1 MPRTRRTSPKG
12 KTQRFSPRPGA
23 HSPVLV
29 EDHHVE
35 PLVRV
40 HRSLRWTRWPRRGEV
55 LSRTLRDDL
64 SDLKKKKT
72 GTPSIRNSS
81 WKFICSRRFW
91 NTFTFLSTSL
101 IGLADVFFGV
111 FSVAAYVFIRLHVHH
126 GGPLCLIPLVV
137 SDILVEQARD
147 IKQASVACK

>member
-64 SDLKKKKT
+64 SDLKKKN
-72 GTPSIRNSS
+72 GNSIY
-81 WKFICSRRFW
+81 KKL
-91 NTFTFLSTSL
+91 FLEIHL
-101 IGLADVFFGV
+101 FKALLEHI
-111 FSVAAYVFIRLHVHH
+111 H
-126 GGPLCLIPLVV
+126 IPLNEPHR
-137 SDILVEQARD
+137 IG
-147 IKQASVACK
+147 